1 MDFTGLD
8 HLRVKEKVVVIRAA
22 DTNKTNLHLVDR
34 LTFSFDL
41 YIWSQKDGMHH
52 CTFFLKYIIQQ
63 SVFI

>member
-8 HLRVKEKVVVIRAA
+8 HLRAKEKVVVIRAA

-41 YIWSQKDGMHH
+41 YIWSQKDGMRL
-52 CTFFLKYIIQQ
+52 FLKIQY
-63 SVFI
+63 STECF